1 MVQNHPPDSYRDCAS
16 TPPIHFVAGGE
27 MTPPELTKNQ
37 SGKQKENKAL
47 IIQLDETQK
56 LSILESLQLAV
67 IKNKNISCAFGS
79 IDVKLIDLGL

>member
-1 MVQNHPPDSYRDCAS
+1 
-16 TPPIHFVAGGE
+16 

-37 SGKQKENKAL
+37 SEKQKQKEKQKESKAV